1 MRTCKTCIYNDDED
15 DFWECSK
22 KTIKPCDA
30 YIPIDGAE
38 ESEDDE

>member
-1 MRTCKTCIYNDDED
+1 MRSCETCIYNDPED

-22 KTIKPCDA
+22 KAIKPCAD

-38 ESEDDE
+38 ESEDGE